1 MSYPIEGHFQ
11 RSLDRN
17 DIRTLALAALGG
29 ALEFYDFI
37 IYVFFATLI
46 SQLFFPVGTS
56 DSLRQLQTYG
66 IFAAGYVARPLGGTL
81 MAQFGDRVGR
91 KRMFTLSVFL
101 MAVPTLAI
109 GLLPTYS
116 TIGWLAPLALLALR
130 LLQGAAVG
138 SEVPTAWVFVAEHAP
153 PRRTGLACGLLSAGL
168 TGGILLGSLLTSALN
183 RHYSPD
189 ALKDYAWRI
198 PFLVG
203 GVFGFMAVFLRRWL
217 QETPVFDQ
225 LRRRKALAQE
235 LPLKLVV
242 RRHTA
247 GVVESMLVTWVLTAG
262 VVVVILMTPALLQK
276 LQGFGA
282 GQTLAANNIANLCF
296 MVGCI
301 VAGLLADRLGAG
313 NVLWG
318 GCIMLFFSTYALY
331 VGVRMNP
338 ALLTPLYALAGFSVG
353 FAGVIPL
360 LMVQSFPTEVRLTGL
375 SFSYNL
381 AYALFGGLTPPAV
394 ALLVKMSPLAPA
406 HYVAALCV
414 LGAIVGLYAAAGN
427 RTTYP
432 LWFERAKAFS
442 T

>member
-1 MSYPIEGHFQ
+1 MTSF
-11 RSLDRN
+11 L
-17 DIRTLALAALGG
+17 
-29 ALEFYDFI
+29 
-37 IYVFFATLI
+37 ATLI

-56 DSLRQLQTYG
+56 DSLLQLQTYG

-168 TGGILLGSLLTSALN
+168 TGGILLGSLVASALN

-353 FAGVIPL
+353 IAGVIPL

-381 AYALFGGLTPPAV
+381 AYALFGGLTPPVV